1 MKKKQKRRLKYSFYE
16 IVNFLD
22 QFDIDDEDF
31 ESSMGEG
38 EFEGVEVT
46 ETKHT
51 IYNVYD
57 RLYVISLHSDYLD
70 KSKSYKQLV
79 ILNKVN
85 SIRDVRIRLDL
96 KNNVK
101 EYNIKKLIALKDVI
115 RHYNVIYLEKK
126 LERELKKKDA
136 TTKKSKKKI

>member
-1 MKKKQKRRLKYSFYE
+1 MKKRNKRRYKYSFYE

-22 QFDIDDEDF
+22 KFDIDDEDF

-38 EFEGVEVT
+38 VYEGCEVT

-85 SIRDVRIRLDL
+85 SIRDVRIKLDI

-101 EYNIKKLIALKDVI
+101 EYNIKRLIALKDVI
-115 RHYNVIYLEKK
+115 RHYDLIYLEKRLQK
-126 LERELKKKDA
+126 DLNKKDKNKK
-136 TTKKSKKKI
+136 TNKTKI